1 MAKEEQKNFL
11 TEDGYAYVKKE
22 LDTIKEN
29 LLNCKQD
36 ELLRLQERAKVLQEL
51 KIAADPI
58 FCPQEQEDL

>member
-1 MAKEEQKNFL
+1 MANEEQKTLL